1 MATPSSNT
9 PFPTSSVSPAVP
21 APGVIDAAP
30 DAKPQ
35 GEPADVVNRVAQVAH
50 VAHGAIDRV
59 AETAAPAVQ
68 RLQDVVRAAGDT
80 LTQRASD
87 ARALGDEW
95 TESVRCTVRQH
106 PIAALAT
113 ALALGVLVARL
124 SRI

>member
-1 MATPSSNT
+1 MAIPNGDS
-9 PFPTSSVSPAVP
+9 PFPTASVSPAPP
-21 APGVIDAAP
+21 APGVLDAAP
-30 DAKPQ
+30 DAQPPGQ
-35 GEPADVVNRVAQVAH
+35 PADVINRVTQ
-50 VAHGAIDRV
+50 VAHGAIDRM

-68 RLQDVVRAAGDT
+68 RLQDGVRAAGDT
-80 LTQRASD
+80 LSQQASD

-113 ALALGVLVARL
+113 ALAVGVLVVLVARL